1 MITSQE
7 VEQTNA
13 IDVETRA
20 RQSHGISNSTIY
32 EMVARA
38 IAQRHSGGGVL
49 VDVGCGAGNLRSF
62 VSGNASDGISE
73 AARSAGYCCDRY
85 IGVDAVRYDSFPA
98 DAEFLPLDLDSGN
111 VPLADGFADVVCA
124 VETIEHLE
132 NPRAFMRELVRLTK
146 PGGWVI
152 VTTPNQLS
160 LLSKLTLVLKNQFSA
175 FQEAPGL
182 YPAHITALLEID
194 LIRMA
199 KECGLSDINAEYSD
213 RGRIP
218 FTPWHWP
225 TKLGF
230 RGRTFSDNICLL
242 GRKP

>member
-7 VEQTNA
+7 VGQTKA

-20 RQSHGISNSTIY
+20 RQSQGISNSAIY

-38 IAQRHSGGGVL
+38 IAQRHCGGGVF
-49 VDVGCGAGNLRSF
+49 VDVGYGAGNLRSF
-62 VSGNASDGISE
+62 VSGESSDGISE
-73 AARSAGYCCDRY
+73 AARRAGYCCDRY
-85 IGVDAVRYDSFPA
+85 IDAVRY
-98 DAEFLPLDLDSGN
+98 E
-111 VPLADGFADVVCA
+111 
-124 VETIEHLE
+124 
-132 NPRAFMRELVRLTK
+132 
-146 PGGWVI
+146 
-152 VTTPNQLS
+152 
-160 LLSKLTLVLKNQFSA
+160 SKLTLVLKNQFSA

-182 YPAHITALLEID
+182 YPAHIRALLEID
-194 LIRMA
+194 LIRIA
-199 KECGLSDINAEYSD
+199 KECGLSDINTDYSNQ
-213 RGRIP
+213 GRIP

>member
-7 VEQTNA
+7 VGQTKA

-20 RQSHGISNSTIY
+20 RQSHGISNSAIY

-38 IAQRHSGGGVL
+38 IAQRHCGGGVL

-62 VSGNASDGISE
+62 VWGESSD
-73 AARSAGYCCDRY
+73 AKGYCCDRY
-85 IGVDAVRYDSFPA
+85 LGVDAVRYESFPA

-194 LIRMA
+194 LIRIA
-199 KECGLSDINAEYSD
+199 KECGLTNINTEYSNQ
-213 RGRIP
+213 GRLP

-225 TKLGF
+225 ERLGF
-230 RGRTFSDNICLL
+230 RGRTFSDNLL
-242 GRKP
+242 CMGLKS